1 MVIEDDTARLVE
13 RGVRAG
19 ELGDARLSQRLV
31 ALACQ
36 LAASP
41 YTSLP
46 KPCRPPN

>member
-1 MVIEDDTARLVE
+1 M
-13 RGVRAG
+13 
-19 ELGDARLSQRLV
+19 